1 MSEGRFDS
9 SGKPRESSAGGG
21 ESVVSRVGG
30 METRGPM
37 KEMQDTH
44 KVLHPF
50 GGRKDR
56 SFFAVYDGHDR
67 SEPSQIAAETFH
79 TVFLDGL
86 EHGLTAQHALTRAFA
101 ETNRR
106 IDAAVPDG
114 GGTTAVVAYLE
125 GNRLIVGNVG
135 DSRII
140 IDRGGSV
147 ERLTTDHRNEKSEL
161 IRSLGDKDAGE
172 GVSHEP
178 ELREFQLGRGDR
190 RLIIACDGLW
200 DHVGDPEAVR
210 LTARLKH
217 PKLASEILMREAQR
231 RGSRDD
237 ITVLVVDLDQRAL
250 KT

>member
-1 MSEGRFDS
+1 MSEGRFES
-9 SGKPRESSAGGG
+9 SGKLRELAPRSG

-44 KVLHPF
+44 RVLHPF

-56 SFFAVYDGHDR
+56 SFFAVYDGHGR
-67 SEPSQIAAETFH
+67 KEPSQIAAETLDA
-79 TVFLDGL
+79 VFLDWL
-86 EHGLTAQHALTRAFA
+86 EHGLSAQHALTRAFA

-106 IDAAVPDG
+106 IDAAFPDG

-125 GNRLIVGNVG
+125 GKRLIVGNAG

-140 IDRGGSV
+140 IDRSGSV
-147 ERLTTDHRNEKSEL
+147 ERLTTDHRNEKNEL

-178 ELREFQLGRGDR
+178 ELREIQLKRGDR
-190 RLIIACDGLW
+190 RLIIACDALW

-210 LTARLKH
+210 LTARSEH
-217 PKLASEILMREAQR
+217 PKLASDILMREAQR
-231 RGSRDD
+231 LGSRDD
-237 ITVLVVDLDQRAL
+237 ITVLVVDFDPRAL

>member
-1 MSEGRFDS
+1 MSEDRIES
-9 SGKPRESSAGGG
+9 SGIPRESSAGGG

-44 KVLHPF
+44 KILHPF
-50 GGRKDR
+50 GGRNDR
-56 SFFAVYDGHDR
+56 SFFAVYDGHGR
-67 SEPSQIAAETFH
+67 KEPSQIAAETFH

-86 EHGLTAQHALTRAFA
+86 ERGLTAQHALTRAFA

-106 IDAAVPDG
+106 IDAAVTDG
-114 GGTTAVVAYLE
+114 GTAAVVAFLE
-125 GNRLIVGNVG
+125 GNRLVVGNVG
-135 DSRII
+135 DSRAVL
-140 IDRGGSV
+140 DRSGSV
-147 ERLTTDHRNEKSEL
+147 ERLTTDHRNEKSKL

-210 LTARLKH
+210 LTARLEH

-237 ITVLVVDLDQRAL
+237 ITVLVVDFDPRAL